1 LLVTFF
7 LDTMIDNA
15 VTPRRIS
22 FRFSN
27 LTILRWA
34 KWLAIVLLFA
44 LFYGRVVA
52 ELVADWYRYETF
64 SYGFLVPFIAAYLV
78 WQSRDRLKLI
88 SPKPSFWAAFPLL
101 IALLLGLIGQAIGD
115 VFSTRVSMI
124 MALASTVYL
133 LLGREFF
140 KPLWFPLLYLML
152 MIPPPY
158 VLIKNLTYH
167 LRYLDAAHGANILEF
182 LGIPVFV
189 EAYFIHLPNM
199 TLEVAD
205 VCSGMS
211 SVFALFALGTVY
223 AYFLPIRASL
233 KVFLAVC
240 TFPFAMAANLIRIV
254 VIAVLA
260 YNLGA
265 IVFQSTFHWLTG
277 TTVFLLALLMLI
289 STGEL
294 LRRKFSLTV
303 VRDAGRNEIAAD
315 FDSRDTSVVS
325 SWLPHGLCIFVF
337 TATLILAN
345 SLGNGQKMHLNSDL
359 RLLVSPE
366 THGLVQSKFPDLYQ
380 DANADEAL
388 SVVTTLQDE
397 NPIEVFVGYR
407 GEQAGGI
414 RLGSPKI
421 NFPEH
426 WNSVW
431 LKPANVEVA
440 GDTSIRGTWML
451 TRKGNSARLVIYWYQ
466 IAEDTF
472 SGEFENRIRQL
483 QRAFLERRTDGAV
496 VRIAT
501 PLLDGESVEQA
512 QERLRLLSVQLYSR
526 LTKILPA

>member
-1 LLVTFF
+1 
-7 LDTMIDNA
+7 
-15 VTPRRIS
+15 
-22 FRFSN
+22 
-27 LTILRWA
+27 
-34 KWLAIVLLFA
+34 
-44 LFYGRVVA
+44 
-52 ELVADWYRYETF
+52 
-64 SYGFLVPFIAAYLV
+64 
-78 WQSRDRLKLI
+78 
-88 SPKPSFWAAFPLL
+88 
-101 IALLLGLIGQAIGD
+101 
-115 VFSTRVSMI
+115 
-124 MALASTVYL
+124 
-133 LLGREFF
+133 
-140 KPLWFPLLYLML
+140 
-152 MIPPPY
+152 
-158 VLIKNLTYH
+158 
-167 LRYLDAAHGANILEF
+167 
-182 LGIPVFV
+182 
-189 EAYFIHLPNM
+189 
-199 TLEVAD
+199 
-205 VCSGMS
+205 
-211 SVFALFALGTVY
+211 
-223 AYFLPIRASL
+223 
-233 KVFLAVC
+233 
-240 TFPFAMAANLIRIV
+240 
-254 VIAVLA
+254 
-260 YNLGA
+260 
-265 IVFQSTFHWLTG
+265 
-277 TTVFLLALLMLI
+277 MLI

-325 SWLPHGLCIFVF
+325 SWLPHGVCIFVF

-366 THGLVQSKFPDLYQ
+366 THGLVQSKFPDLYH

-388 SVVTTLQDE
+388 SVVTTSQDE